1 MIIKRKDSIHCMIS
15 IGDGIP
21 YFELGGVD
29 DEIYTPES
37 FTGRVLVM
45 IFTCNHC
52 PYAQAYEDRLI
63 RLQKYFS
70 VQGVDFV
77 AINSNDD
84 SSYPEDSFLKMK
96 ERAKKKGFPYPY
108 LRDKDQV
115 IAQKFGAE
123 VTPEAFVFD
132 RNNTLQ
138 YHGRI
143 DDNWRNPEGVEDN
156 TLKNAISDL
165 LSGATPKVQKAPTL
179 GCSIKWK

>member
-1 MIIKRKDSIHCMIS
+1 MIS

-29 DEIYTPES
+29 DEIYSPES
-37 FTGRVLVM
+37 FSGRVLVV
-45 IFTCNHC
+45 IFSCNHC

-63 RLQKYFS
+63 NLQKRFG

-77 AINSNDD
+77 AINSNDEE
-84 SSYPEDSFLKMK
+84 SYPADSFLKMK
-96 ERAKKKGFPYPY
+96 ERAKQKAFPYPY
-108 LRDKDQV
+108 LRDRDQV
-115 IAQKFGAE
+115 IAQKFGAQ

-132 RNNTLQ
+132 KRRVLQ

-143 DDNWRNPEGVEDN
+143 DDNWRDAKGVEEES
-156 TLKNAISDL
+156 LKNAISDL
-165 LSGATPKVQKAPTL
+165 LAGSTPKVQEAPTL